1 MATTLE
7 IVRGISQIV
16 GEKGFDGAT
25 DEKGEPIKIGLK
37 REEGDPIV
45 DSRLID
51 GFKVKFYGDKL
62 CLLYQTDVKLKD
74 VYATN
79 FENDMASMINNVKK
93 FIAKEYKK
101 ATGDTLTLTKEGEID
116 IMVQSASRVRS
127 FVTAYQ
133 MYNIA
138 GLKETDSVGESSD
151 VRGDLQSKRDAA
163 WKKFLD
169 QGGLGGKRPKNDKR
183 KKGEAV
189 EEG

>member
-16 GEKGFDGAT
+16 GEKGYDGAT

-37 REEGDPIV
+37 REDGDPII
-45 DSRLID
+45 DSRLVD
-51 GFKVKFYGDKL
+51 GFKVKFSGDKL
-62 CLLYQTDVKLKD
+62 CLLYQTDIKLKD

-79 FENDMASMINNVKK
+79 FENDMASMVNNVKK
-93 FIAKEYKK
+93 FIQKEYKK
-101 ATGDTLTLTKEGEID
+101 AIGDTLTLTKEGEID
-116 IMVQSASRVRS
+116 IMVQSTSRVRS

-133 MYNIA
+133 MYNIS
-138 GLKETDSVGESSD
+138 GLKETESVREPSD

-183 KKGEAV
+183 KKGEAA